1 MTSNFCSPSGA
12 ESFHWPAILLWI
24 SHSPR
29 KEECD
34 AAKTGISARRS
45 DLHALERQ
53 HRAFGDCIR
62 RAGGSPPAI
71 LCWRCVRPGISPA
84 CVHAGV
90 IRTVCRAVLLI
101 PAPLSALR
109 ARKRRRLLDRQRD
122 LDSIQR
128 LRWKDFESFLGE
140 YYRRRVF
147 SVEEN
152 RQGGADGG
160 VDLRLRDR
168 NGLHVVQCK
177 QWLKRPVSVSIV
189 RELYGVM
196 VDQGAYRGSVVT
208 SGTFTEEAEQFAEGK
223 PMELVDGE
231 RLERMIREVGGAKA
245 VSSHPPNTP
254 SADRVTECPR
264 CGSPLILR
272 KARRGRQKDRS
283 SMAARRFRNAVMSGP
298 RCEARRS
305 PEHARYARAT
315 RSRSIES
322 VAHQRSPRVDLRA
335 GMTPWAR
342 ARLRDGPW
350 PQACRV
356 GAGASTSACAR
367 MADLQASTRRRL
379 V

>member
-1 MTSNFCSPSGA
+1 MRAAWHFARLCPRWC
-12 ESFHWPAILLWI
+12 H
-24 SHSPR
+24 SHRLSR
-29 KEECD
+29 S
-34 AAKTGISARRS
+34 AADSR
-45 DLHALERQ
+45 
-53 HRAFGDCIR
+53 
-62 RAGGSPPAI
+62 
-71 LCWRCVRPGISPA
+71 
-84 CVHAGV
+84 
-90 IRTVCRAVLLI
+90 
-101 PAPLSALR
+101 SALR
-109 ARKRRRLLDRQRD
+109 VTSLEKAPASGPPAGLGFNSEIALEGFRKLP
-122 LDSIQR
+122 
-128 LRWKDFESFLGE
+128 
-140 YYRRRVF
+140 RRVLSAAGF
-147 SVEEN
+147 Q
-152 RQGGADGG
+152 RGRKPQGGADGG